1 MRARSEF
8 RPDVRSDNTHAMPQ
22 ARSEPRL
29 TTGFTADGDGAVAS
43 LHRDAICSIAGAERF
58 EIQEVIAS
66 GGQGTVFRAAVRD
79 TGETVA
85 LKVFHQS
92 LLDGQRALKDEF
104 RALATLR
111 HPGIVEMYELHV
123 GDDFAFFTM
132 EHVAGSELDS
142 YLRTIWASAGNHEVS
157 RAQYWGALRLLITQL
172 AIAIHAAHSAGLL
185 HLDIKPNNVRVT
197 EHGRVVLLDFGLVRN
212 ARQRAGMQERVG
224 GTPPYMA
231 PEQLGA
237 AKVSEKTDWYA
248 FGAVLAQLL
257 SADPR
262 ASIPSPRHKTAR
274 DLDRA
279 ADAPRDLVT
288 LCDAL
293 LAFDAGARPSGRE
306 ILARLGAL
314 TPRIAG
320 SGTMPTRIVGRTEE
334 LAKLHDVFDAHR
346 KRLWTGTTLVK
357 LSGRPGVGKTSLLR
371 DFVDRLQR
379 HQAAHVFSGRCFER
393 AMVPYRLLDELMDQL
408 AESTRQT
415 RAEQPIDS
423 DALALARMFP
433 SFASEQSRTYP
444 NATPTP
450 RPEDITPRASRALAR
465 VLGMVARD
473 DRPLVLWLDDVQW
486 TDLDSV
492 PLLLTVLAQ
501 NTKPLIVLLS
511 GQAFDPARPLE
522 RGIDDLVQTH
532 QHVRLLEL
540 ELAGLSASEATAL
553 IAQHD
558 PSQVP
563 VAERIWRQAG
573 GNPLQMAELVRHGYV
588 EELPALA
595 DPPSSVPLDQLY
607 IGRVAHLSL
616 RARRLLE
623 LAALS
628 EQPVPSQLLMDADGG
643 DPRADAALGELM
655 RGAFLTGSTAA
666 TDLAH
671 GTIRACIRSYLSDT
685 QQRWAHRALAA
696 AHSTHTPHA
705 HEVLAHHYEG
715 AGEIEACIQHLRK
728 GAELSAQKLAFVRAA
743 ALYQRAYGLLGA
755 ADPERGKLRQQHA
768 QSIQD
773 ATDARSAADLL
784 AIPMPHGRGEMA
796 RSIALRTIELHLLAG
811 HFEEAEPGLRSLLE
825 EVGLP
830 TFRTE
835 QGALARCLVELGAIA
850 MQGLPKQP
858 ELRPLDEL
866 ARLRIEACQA
876 ALRGYSTT
884 ATFRGAVYGLI
895 LLRLACH
902 AGEPW
907 RIVLATVHVA
917 AFLTFS
923 NLGWAKQYARKLL
936 EGAKEL
942 AQGDGELLALVES
955 AAGTAELFTGH
966 WRSAYA
972 KLSPHHPGASFGNRF
987 GPEWILAGQMSLI
1000 ALDQLGEHERLR
1012 EDAQRMLESGL
1023 QQGNRMIAGETRL
1036 WAALPEL
1043 ASDRVDLARHQLAL
1057 AESCAPKEGF
1067 LFVHWC
1073 MLRLRTQIS
1082 LHEGDYGQAL
1092 LIMRRERRALR
1103 SSGLLTIQLIRVLS
1117 CQLEAVALTGETMS
1131 GRASHR
1137 QAAARL
1143 HVLAQALARDEA
1155 PYAAAVHA
1163 VVRACGSLVRGRL
1176 QGAIQELQRAESL
1189 YEAADMQLH
1198 AAAMRLCSR
1207 SLSGDIT
1214 EDCQELQR
1222 MQAMGIVAPRRW
1234 VRWLAPCAS
1243 RR

>member
-1 MRARSEF
+1 
-8 RPDVRSDNTHAMPQ
+8 
-22 ARSEPRL
+22 L
-29 TTGFTADGDGAVAS
+29 TTGFTADGDGAVAT
-43 LHRDAICSIAGAERF
+43 LHRDAICAIAGAERF
-58 EIQEVIAS
+58 DIQEVIAS
-66 GGQGTVFRAAVRD
+66 GGQGTVFRAALRD

-92 LLDGQRALKDEF
+92 LLDGPRALKDEF
-104 RALATLR
+104 RSLARLR
-111 HPGIVEMYELHV
+111 HPGIVQMYELHV
-123 GDDFAFFTM
+123 GEDYAFFTM
-132 EHVAGSELDS
+132 EHVEGSELDS
-142 YLRTIWASAGNHEVS
+142 YLRTILAAGDNAAA

-197 EHGRVVLLDFGLVRN
+197 ELGRVVLLDFGLVRN
-212 ARQRAGMQERVG
+212 ARQRAGMQERSG

-231 PEQLGA
+231 PEQLGG

-248 FGAVLAQLL
+248 FGAVLGQLL

-262 ASIPSPRHKTAR
+262 GSMRPSAR
-274 DLDRA
+274 NKSALELSHA

-293 LAFDAGARPSGRE
+293 LSFDAATRPSGRE

-314 TPRIAG
+314 TPRIDG
-320 SGTMPTRIVGRTEE
+320 SGAVPARIVGRSEE
-334 LAKLHDVFDAHR
+334 LARLHDMFDAHR
-346 KRLWTGTTLVK
+346 KQRWTGTTLVK
-357 LSGRPGVGKTSLLR
+357 LSGKPGIGKTSLLR
-371 DFVDRLQR
+371 DFLDRLGR

-393 AMVPYRLLDELMDQL
+393 AMVPYRMLDELMDQL
-408 AESTRQT
+408 AEATRAA
-415 RAEQPIDS
+415 RAEQVV
-423 DALALARMFP
+423 DADQLALARMFP
-433 SFASEQSRTYP
+433 SFASEASRAYANDAP
-444 NATPTP
+444 SPKP
-450 RPEDITPRASRALAR
+450 DEITPRALRALAR
-465 VLGMVARD
+465 VLRMIASD

-492 PLLLTVLAQ
+492 TLLLTLLAQ
-501 NTKPLIVLLS
+501 NTRPLIVLLS

-532 QHVRLLEL
+532 QHVRLFEL
-540 ELAGLSASEATAL
+540 ELRGLSASEAAAL

-558 PSQVP
+558 PSQVS
-563 VAERIWRQAG
+563 VAERIWQQAG

-588 EELPALA
+588 DELPAA
-595 DPPSSVPLDQLY
+595 DAASIVPLEQLY

-628 EQPVPSQLLMDADGG
+628 NQPVSSQLLIEAEGGNPHDAT
-643 DPRADAALGELM
+643 PLTELVRA
-655 RGAFLTGSTAA
+655 AFLTGSPASL
-666 TDLAH
+666 DLAH
-671 GTIRACIRSYLSDT
+671 GTIRACIQGYLSAT

-696 AHSTHTPHA
+696 AHSTHAPHA
-705 HEVLAHHYEG
+705 HEVLAYHYEG
-715 AGEIEACIQHLRK
+715 AGEIDACIQHLRK
-728 GAELSAQKLAFVRAA
+728 GAEASAEKLAFVRAA
-743 ALYQRAYGLLGA
+743 ALYERAYSLLSD
-755 ADPERGKLRQQHA
+755 ADPDRGKLRQQHA
-768 QSIQD
+768 QSMQS

-835 QGALARCLVELGAIA
+835 QGALLRCMAELGAIVV
-850 MQGLPKQP
+850 QGLPEEPSPRAQG
-858 ELRPLDEL
+858 ELE
-866 ARLRIEACQA
+866 RLRLEACQA
-876 ALRGYSTT
+876 ALRGYATT
-884 ATFRGAVYGLI
+884 ATFRGAVYALI
-895 LLRLACH
+895 LLRLAYG

-907 RIVLATVHVA
+907 RIVIATVHVA

-936 EGAKEL
+936 GRAKEL
-942 AQGDGELLALVES
+942 AHGDPELLALVES
-955 AAGTAELFTGH
+955 APGTAELFTGQ
-966 WRSAYA
+966 WRSAYP
-972 KLSPHHPGASFGNRF
+972 KLSVNNPAASLGNRC
-987 GPEWILAGQMSLI
+987 GPEWILAAQMSLI
-1000 ALDQLGEHERLR
+1000 ALDQLGELEQLR
-1012 EDAQRMLESGL
+1012 QDAQRILESGL

-1057 AESCAPKEGF
+1057 AEPCAPKEGF

-1073 MLRLRTQIS
+1073 MLRLRAQIS

-1092 LIMRRERRALR
+1092 LIIRRERRALR
-1103 SSGLLTIQLIRVLS
+1103 ASGLLTIHMIRVLA
-1117 CQLEAVALTGETMS
+1117 CQLEAVALTGETMNR
-1131 GRASHR
+1131 RASRR
-1137 QAAARL
+1137 QAASRL
-1143 HVLAQALARDEA
+1143 DGLAQVVARDEA
-1155 PYAAAVHA
+1155 PYARAVHA
-1163 VVRACGSLVRGRL
+1163 VVCACAALVRDRV
-1176 QGAIQELQRAESL
+1176 QHAVHELQRAERF
-1189 YEAADMQLH
+1189 YDAADMQLH

-1207 SLSGDIT
+1207 SLTGDIT
-1214 EDCQELQR
+1214 DDSPELKR
-1222 MQAMGIVAPRRW
+1222 MQALGIVAPRRW
-1234 VRWLAPCAS
+1234 VRWLAPCVS